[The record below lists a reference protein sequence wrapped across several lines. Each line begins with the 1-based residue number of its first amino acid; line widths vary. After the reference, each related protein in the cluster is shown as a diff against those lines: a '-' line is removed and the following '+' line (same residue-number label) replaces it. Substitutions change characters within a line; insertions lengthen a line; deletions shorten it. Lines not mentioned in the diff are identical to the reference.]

1 MREFRDAVAKRLA
14 GLKLAPEREAEI
26 IEELVAHLEDRH
38 RELVAGGKSPV
49 EALQIVLADLGRQDV
64 LGRAL
69 RSTEQRVDPDAHVFG
84 AQRSDWLRDLWH
96 DFRYG
101 LRTL

>member
-38 RELVAGGKSPV
+38 RELVAGGKSP
-49 EALQIVLADLGRQDV
+49 EAALRLVLADLGRKEV

-69 RSTEQRVDPDAHVFG
+69 RSTEQQVNPDAHVFG
-84 AQRSDWLRDLWH
+84 AQRNDWVRDLWH
-96 DFRYG
+96 DLRYG
-101 LRTL
+101 LR